1 MTGIDILVSATD
13 QASDVLQQVGDSGST
28 AADNL
33 EISWGK
39 VALAVTGAAAA
50 MEMSNRSMQ
59 GVKTSVYQMA
69 ERLGITRAAANDLTR
84 SISDVGFSLEDT
96 SAVMTTGIRQG
107 LRTADDIK
115 KYAEY
120 WEMVGRAS
128 GESAPELAEAGKTM
142 GTMDVRAKNIT
153 DSMGAFD
160 FIIGS
165 TDLSIG
171 FFIQTLGRS
180 SKQLQDA
187 HVGLNDVAMA
197 MGFLE
202 SKGYAGKAFMTKFKE
217 SLDQA
222 EGSRDTFF
230 KNLGMSAGDLDRYAS
245 KMEQAAGSTKKLAD
259 AQKDTYTGL
268 QKISAKLKEYQLQY
282 EGLGMAVGN
291 AANVLALL
299 ADGGI
304 VFAGAWKIAGS
315 VTTALGISL
324 GWIAVIATEVIAGI
338 AGIVLALKHWND
350 IGKGVAE
357 TMSKFWDTLPEWAK
371 SIARFVLW
379 PLTQWFNLLMKIID
393 ALRDVKSAWPGN
405 WGKEEKSFFAPVTPD
420 QMLDWAKGRNQPKNT
435 GPGNAGVGEM
445 KHSGT
450 ITVRGTSDK
459 GQAIEIGKIAVAAVL
474 KDMQRGSRSGGG
486 GILGFA

>member
-1 MTGIDILVSATD
+1 MSGIDILVSATD
-13 QASDVLQQVGDSGST
+13 QASDVLDQVGDSGST

-69 ERLGITRAAANDLTR
+69 VRLGITRDAANALTR

-187 HVGLNDVAMA
+187 HVGLNDVAIA

-202 SKGYAGKAFMTKFKE
+202 AKGYAGKAFMTKFKE

-222 EGSRDTFF
+222 DGSRDTFF
-230 KNLGMSAGDLDRYAS
+230 KNLGMSAGDLTRYAV
-245 KMEQAAGSTKKLAD
+245 KMEQAAGSTNKLAG
-259 AQKDTYTGL
+259 AEKDTYTGL
-268 QKISAKLKEYQLQY
+268 QRISAKLKEYQLQY
-282 EGLGMAVGN
+282 EGLGMSIGN
-291 AANVLALL
+291 VANVTGAL
-299 ADGGI
+299 ADGGLVI
-304 VFAGAWKIAGS
+304 GKLWEAGKKLPGVFSNAAAAMNKISGAL
-315 VTTALGISL
+315 TALKAVGV
-324 GWIAVIATEVIAGI
+324 IAVVIAI
-338 AGIVLALKHWND
+338 QLAITETVRRIMEYLMNKSGMTELAED
-350 IGKGVAE
+350 INKEAKDQGQRKGESRDDWIRRLADQPYPPPKGDSQPTGKGATSQVNHA
-357 TMSKFWDTLPEWAK
+357 
-371 SIARFVLW
+371 
-379 PLTQWFNLLMKIID
+379 
-393 ALRDVKSAWPGN
+393 
-405 WGKEEKSFFAPVTPD
+405 
-420 QMLDWAKGRNQPKNT
+420 
-435 GPGNAGVGEM
+435 
-445 KHSGT
+445 HSGT
-450 ITVRGTSDK
+450 ITLKGVNDK
-459 GQAIEIGKIAVAAVL
+459 DQFVAAADYVMGQL
-474 KDMQRGSRSGGG
+474 RAEIRG
-486 GILGFA
+486 A